1 VVPRAARPIRQRA
14 LNLFPLPFT
23 PPLTLALACALMLLA
38 GCSGDRAAM
47 EEPRDRMGALPFP
60 GAFTLYHASDP
71 NFLGDHCYE
80 RSAVLA
86 ADEANGI
93 VYTTRAG
100 FIDLAHVRI
109 TVDTLRFCTERIR
122 EGIAQGQSSVTL
134 TTLEGSRF
142 IVELPDTGIATAA
155 EANEQEQEQQQAER
169 RRLIDEL
176 SLRLG
181 QRVTYLMMTWHEV
194 LTWFG
199 YRTVSWI
206 DESPSAFTWDDSM
219 SHVIGLRVAERVL
232 REQQQPQQDVSFDEA
247 VTSGLRAE
255 LIEVGVV
262 PPAQTD
268 RAVRAVQG
276 WWWLRS
282 KPLKRQLDIGLRD
295 EDDNTVHPWL
305 VPGFAPAD
313 SDSNSEAFALPTL
326 RDVLG
331 QDWSSSYSIRIDPLV
346 PQAQSLRDA
355 LPSRPAVLDGERD
368 MPLLVEVT
376 RRQMQG
382 RLSANVDQPWEKVA
396 TYSGGAG
403 PQRVSLAP
411 GGGSARKAR

>member
-1 VVPRAARPIRQRA
+1 
-14 LNLFPLPFT
+14 
-23 PPLTLALACALMLLA
+23 
-38 GCSGDRAAM
+38 
-47 EEPRDRMGALPFP
+47 MGALPFP

-71 NFLGDHCYE
+71 DFLGHHCYE

-93 VYTTRAG
+93 VYTTHAG

-109 TVDTLRFCTERIR
+109 TIDTVRFCTERIR
-122 EGIAQGQSSVTL
+122 DRIAQGQPSVTL

-142 IVELPDTGIATAA
+142 VVELHDTRLGPAPP
-155 EANEQEQEQQQAER
+155 EANEQEQAER
-169 RRLIDEL
+169 QRLIDEL
-176 SLRLG
+176 SLRLA
-181 QRVTYLMMTWHEV
+181 QRVTYLMMTRHEV

-206 DESPSAFTWDDSM
+206 DESPSAFTWDDTM

-232 REQQQPQQDVSFDEA
+232 RDAQPDISFDEA
-247 VTSGLRAE
+247 VTSALRAE
-255 LIEVGVV
+255 LKQIGMV

-268 RAVRAVQG
+268 RAAHAVQG
-276 WWWLRS
+276 CWWSRS

-295 EDDNTVHPWL
+295 EDDNKVHPWL
-305 VPGFAPAD
+305 VPGFAPSD
-313 SDSNSEAFALPTL
+313 SDSEAFALPTL

-331 QDWSSSYSIRIDPLV
+331 QDWSGSYSIRIDPVV

-376 RRQMQG
+376 RRQMQE

-396 TYSGGAG
+396 THSGGGTGGAD
-403 PQRVSLAP
+403 PQRISLAP
-411 GGGSARKAR
+411 GGSSRKAR